1 MSGQTKVICADATC
15 KWNGDG
21 NVCTCNRIALSY
33 ESVLTKHQGRRE
45 FRTCRMYEKDEKV
58 VRLEKAFEH
67 YEKATEEIGRA
78 LEPVCEEIVRQMRE
92 LFGGLQGSDGGGD
105 EDD

>member
-1 MSGQTKVICADATC
+1 MMSDKKVICADATC

>member
-21 NVCTCNRIALSY
+21 NVCTYNRIALSY

-45 FRTCRMYEKDEKV
+45 FRTCRMYEKDETVAK
-58 VRLEKAFEH
+58 LKKAFEH
-67 YEKATEEIGRA
+67 FDKKTEEIWKA
-78 LEPVCEEIVRQMRE
+78 LEPVYEEIVRQMRE